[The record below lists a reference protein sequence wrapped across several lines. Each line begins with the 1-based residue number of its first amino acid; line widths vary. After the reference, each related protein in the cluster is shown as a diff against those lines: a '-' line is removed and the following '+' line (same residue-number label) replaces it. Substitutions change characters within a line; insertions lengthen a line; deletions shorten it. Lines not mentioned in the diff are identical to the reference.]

1 VAHACNPSYLRGRD
15 QDCGLRQLKQKS
27 KWDPISTKTTKEKQ
41 TTETHLDVVAHT
53 CKLQLCRKHSPR
65 WLRHKYEPLSQKH
78 LNQKRAGV
86 WLKWW
91 STRTR
96 LWFKPSTTKN
106 KSVSLQIST
115 LLSYFSS
122 VVVLGTLFLVIK
134 ILAIS
139 TKLKNKWKNKAFIS
153 HAFF

>member
-1 VAHACNPSYLRGRD
+1 MRAKVR
-15 QDCGLRQLKQKS
+15 
-27 KWDPISTKTTKEKQ
+27 
-41 TTETHLDVVAHT
+41 
-53 CKLQLCRKHSPR
+53 
-65 WLRHKYEPLSQKH
+65 
-78 LNQKRAGV
+78 RAGV

-139 TKLKNKWKNKAFIS
+139 TKLKNK
-153 HAFF
+153 